1 MNIVSKFVGCASF
14 LPSKI
19 LTNNDLSNIVE
30 TSDEWIVQRTGI
42 SQRHIAAE
50 NESSVDMAIK
60 VAKILLQKHNINPQD
75 IDLII
80 TSTTT
85 PISAF
90 PSVACLV
97 QNAICANNAMCF
109 TIQEA
114 CSGFV
119 YGLTIADKF
128 IKSGSHKM
136 ALIIGSDKMSSIV
149 DWTDRNTCV
158 LFGDGAGAALIIA
171 ENGKENDGII
181 DSICFSDGSLKDILS
196 TTTDKNKITMNGKE
210 VFKCAVTNM
219 TNMIKKILERNNLS
233 INDIKMVVPHQAN
246 ARILSSVAKNIG
258 CGEEK
263 FASTVKIHGNTSSA
277 SIPLALCEMIK
288 QNNIKTGDL
297 IIMESVGAGMT
308 WGAILMKI

>member
-42 SQRHIAAE
+42 SQRHIAAK
-50 NESSVDMAIK
+50 NESSVDMAIE

-171 ENGKENDGII
+171 ENGEENDGII
-181 DSICFSDGSLKDILS
+181 DSICFSDGSLKD
-196 TTTDKNKITMNGKE
+196 KEYKIE
-210 VFKCAVTNM
+210 VKSN
-219 TNMIKKILERNNLS
+219 
-233 INDIKMVVPHQAN
+233 QA
-246 ARILSSVAKNIG
+246 LGTK
-258 CGEEK
+258 
-263 FASTVKIHGNTSSA
+263 
-277 SIPLALCEMIK
+277 
-288 QNNIKTGDL
+288 
-297 IIMESVGAGMT
+297 
-308 WGAILMKI
+308 